1 MHCEMMARNGRGKA
15 QQREHSEELFV
26 EATGSFLEHWGDIVV
41 LGKSRVTW
49 VGILSLTFMTYET
62 VSDLLDLS
70 KPVLL

>member
-1 MHCEMMARNGRGKA
+1 MMARNGRGKA

-26 EATGSFLEHWGDIVV
+26 EATGSFLERWGDIVV